1 MNNKRTGDA
10 SFQVAELLGK
20 VEAMVAANQ
29 GCGYLQAGG
38 GVTDEPLL
46 SEEEEEEEERRR
58 RRRAEQEAA
67 DQRLLLKN
75 EQRQALRSELGE
87 GDTDV
92 NAWLDNLKPSS
103 TSSHRLLYESPVSLT
118 SLHLTFTF
126 RAFI

>member
-10 SFQVAELLGK
+10 GFQVAELVGK

-46 SEEEEEEEERRR
+46 SEEEERR

>member
-10 SFQVAELLGK
+10 GFQVAELVGK

-46 SEEEEEEEERRR
+46 SEEEEERR

-92 NAWLDNLKPSS
+92 NAWLD
-103 TSSHRLLYESPVSLT
+103 SSHRLLYESPVSLT